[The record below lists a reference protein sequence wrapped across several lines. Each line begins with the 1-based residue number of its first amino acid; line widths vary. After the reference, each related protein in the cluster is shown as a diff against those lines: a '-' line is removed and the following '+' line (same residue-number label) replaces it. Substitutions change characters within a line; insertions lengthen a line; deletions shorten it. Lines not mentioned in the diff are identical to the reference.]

1 MIRFRR
7 RSWRGVLQSAWC
19 AVYRRRTC
27 CRALAASAGRNCW
40 AIRSVLVE
48 PTIGYCTCRF
58 RRPKT
63 ISHDDAIAASCASL
77 RHSGRGREAD
87 VLMYPAALSAR
98 PFSIDKLFVPSC
110 ILAIGSESA
119 MKNQSCLFVCL
130 FYHNVSS
137 KIFVFCG
144 GFPAVFC
151 MGTTFSSKAASA
163 RGVEQGSPRNSALYA
178 GRGGYPRMPL
188 IRAGIRPCRATQ
200 CIQSCILCR
209 IARSQV

>member
-7 RSWRGVLQSAWC
+7 RSWRGALQSAWC

-48 PTIGYCTCRF
+48 PTIGYCTCRV

-110 ILAIGSESA
+110 ILAIVKSLQRDLQVVRHWQCVFLEAWMAGLHRKETVLRP
-119 MKNQSCLFVCL
+119 CLFKTESLITTQRL
-130 FYHNVSS
+130 FVRVLCGTKVSQLS
-137 KIFVFCG
+137 RIVLKFG
-144 GFPAVFC
+144 TYRSTGNFPVK
-151 MGTTFSSKAASA
+151 T
-163 RGVEQGSPRNSALYA
+163 
-178 GRGGYPRMPL
+178 
-188 IRAGIRPCRATQ
+188 
-200 CIQSCILCR
+200 
-209 IARSQV
+209 

>member
-7 RSWRGVLQSAWC
+7 RSWRGALQSAWC

-27 CRALAASAGRNCW
+27 CRALAPSAGRNCW

-98 PFSIDKLFVPSC
+98 AFSIAKLFVPSC
-110 ILAIGSESA
+110 TLRHVSIPLSLYHWEFRLTLNVIARILREVVNRVKLGDQHARRGSRGEV
-119 MKNQSCLFVCL
+119 QSRVVRRRDRDRDRDRDKDRDSDSDRDKDEIEIEIATATPG
-130 FYHNVSS
+130 VSS
-137 KIFVFCG
+137 K
-144 GFPAVFC
+144 
-151 MGTTFSSKAASA
+151 
-163 RGVEQGSPRNSALYA
+163 
-178 GRGGYPRMPL
+178 
-188 IRAGIRPCRATQ
+188 
-200 CIQSCILCR
+200 
-209 IARSQV
+209 